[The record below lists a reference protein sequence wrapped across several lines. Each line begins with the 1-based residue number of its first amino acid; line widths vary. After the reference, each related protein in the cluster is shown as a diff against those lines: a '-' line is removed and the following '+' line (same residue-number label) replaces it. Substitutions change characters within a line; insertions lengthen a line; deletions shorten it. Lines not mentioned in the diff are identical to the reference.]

1 MKLRVGDRVK
11 YTDTNPP
18 FTGKKGKIVSRNP
31 QTNRVRVAF
40 DEPLRFAHYISTQGS
55 WVCLSRSLKKCNP
68 MGIPQHINKHI
79 MK

>member
-31 QTNRVRVAF
+31 ATNRVRVVF
-40 DEPLRFAHYISTQGS
+40 DEPLRHVES
-55 WVCLSRSLKKCNP
+55 WVCLSRSLKKCNS